1 VYYIDIGVD
10 AMQVI
15 EVERGVVVPMPRV
28 VYSYP
33 YQEMDVGDSF
43 TVPVSARQKVL
54 NANYRA
60 SKRLG
65 LKFMAKTE
73 GDVVRVWRVA

>member
-1 VYYIDIGVD
+1 
-10 AMQVI
+10 MNMHSI
-15 EVERGVVVPMPRV
+15 EVEIGVGMPVPRV

-33 YQEMDVGDSF
+33 YQEMDVGYSF

-60 SKRLG
+60 FKRLG
-65 LKFMAKTE
+65 LRFMAKTE
-73 GDVVRVWRVA
+73 GDVVRVWRTA

>member
-1 VYYIDIGVD
+1 MAIQSIGL
-10 AMQVI
+10 
-15 EVERGVVVPMPRV
+15 ERGLAMPTPRV
-28 VYSYP
+28 VYAYP
-33 YQEMDVGDSF
+33 YEEMDVGDSF

-65 LKFMAKTE
+65 WRFTAKTE
-73 GDVVRVWRVA
+73 DGLIRVWRVA

>member
-1 VYYIDIGVD
+1 MNI
-10 AMQVI
+10 QSI
-15 EVERGVVVPMPRV
+15 EVETGMVMPMPRV
-28 VYSYP
+28 VYAYP

-65 LKFMAKTE
+65 LRFTAKTE
-73 GDVVRVWRVA
+73 GEVIRVWRVA